1 MDGLGGQST
10 HGWREGRWTGGLSS
24 EWSQGCRCRLY
35 PVGRAGHTPG
45 HAPWPEAWGCP
56 EGKGKLVVPPAG
68 GFLASPSPFPTT
80 ALPQL
85 QFLSLQTVPPPK
97 AAARNSALKAA
108 SKRWHILGPETQ
120 TPEEAA
126 AACSHRTEREA
137 EARTGRGVLWHW
149 NPAV

>member
-1 MDGLGGQST
+1 MVPGLQVPALSCGQGWPHPRPRPLARGLG
-10 HGWREGRWTGGLSS
+10 L
-24 EWSQGCRCRLY
+24 
-35 PVGRAGHTPG
+35 PG
-45 HAPWPEAWGCP
+45 
-56 EGKGKLVVPPAG
+56 GKGKLVVPPAG

-126 AACSHRTEREA
+126 AACSHLTEREA